1 MPAAVPPEPSH
12 ATLARRGSSA
22 SAQVSRRPPRSSH
35 VRAGLAG
42 QEPASCAF
50 ASPRP
55 ASRPASWLSTA
66 AYRLPLGAGMCGE
79 PQDSTRMFHRGRME
93 GRAWALLS
101 PAAVSFLTPS
111 SDPMSC
117 PFASGVTTSSSVEG
131 HITVS
136 RVEDRACR
144 TAKCTS
150 SALVEP
156 PADRPAPSWTAAG
169 RSATGAGKPH
179 LRREGRPVCMTSLW
193 WALVPPAAMPRE
205 S

>member
-42 QEPASCAF
+42 QEPASCPF
-50 ASPRP
+50 ASPGRP
-55 ASRPASWLSTA
+55 RARP
-66 AYRLPLGAGMCGE
+66 
-79 PQDSTRMFHRGRME
+79 RGFRQRHT
-93 GRAWALLS
+93 GSLLARAWALLS

-156 PADRPAPSWTAAG
+156 PADCPAPSWTAAG

-179 LRREGRPVCMTSLW
+179 LRWEGRPVCMTSLW